1 MRTEKKP
8 LFNTGGI
15 KLIYNTAQKQKEYFY
30 SMLTPQEQALL
41 KYIPTVNGLL
51 DFAVEQF
58 ADLPAI
64 SDGKVTYTY
73 KELNERVAIR
83 RGYLQT
89 LNFNQGD
96 RIAVFAPN
104 TLDAMELYL
113 AIVTSG
119 YVSVMLPSQLNN
131 IALMRLCK
139 KFDVSAVFYD
149 NSLEKVAKT
158 SGIEAY
164 STEFIQSNP
173 LPPTD
178 VTKDT
183 ICSIC
188 LTGGTTGTPKGAV
201 MTHGAIMRGAFNG
214 CFISGGVLQQ
224 RYIAILPLSH
234 IFGLVKGFL
243 SSLYTGGLTFECRNI
258 KQAFVLIPVLKPTT
272 LVLVPGMAEIIIN
285 LTNVKGRAYSESIKT
300 MIIGAAPVPPKL
312 MKAID
317 DLGIQVLAGYGLTEG
332 SNLTAGNKDVI
343 SNLNSMGMIYPEQQ
357 YKVVDGELRIK
368 GDNLMNGYWSD
379 EEATNQAFDEDGWLK
394 TGDLAKVDENGYI
407 YIVGRIKNLIIL
419 PNGEN
424 VSPEELEEIFY
435 KSEYVQD
442 CLVKEDELNGK
453 KVIGIEFL
461 PNAEAVKNM
470 NEEEIYNLFRQL
482 VTETNKT
489 LPTYKQ
495 ISKISIRKEDFKRTN
510 AMKISRN

>member
-1 MRTEKKP
+1 M
-8 LFNTGGI
+8 
-15 KLIYNTAQKQKEYFY
+15 IYNTNEKQREYFY
-30 SMLTPQEQALL
+30 SMLTDEERKLL
-41 KYIPTVNGLL
+41 QYIPTVNELL
-51 DFAVEQF
+51 DFAVEHF

-64 SDGKVTYTY
+64 SDGKITYTY
-73 KELNERVAIR
+73 KELCERVAIR
-83 RGYLQT
+83 RGYLKS
-89 LNFNQGD
+89 LHFNRGE

-119 YVSVMLPSQLNN
+119 YVSVMLPTQLNN
-131 IALMRLCK
+131 LALMSLCK

-149 NSLEKVAKT
+149 ESLEKVAKS

-164 STEFIQSNP
+164 RISFVEANA
-173 LPPTD
+173 LPPAN
-178 VTKDT
+178 VTKDA

-188 LTGGTTGTPKGAV
+188 LTGGTTGRPKGAV

-214 CFISGGVLQQ
+214 CFISGGVLYQK
-224 RYIAILPLSH
+224 YIAILPLSH

-243 SSLYTGGLTFECRNI
+243 STIYTGGLTFECREV
-258 KQAFVLIPVLKPTT
+258 KQAFGLIPVFKPTT
-272 LVLVPGMAEIIIN
+272 LVVVPGMAEIIIN
-285 LTNVKGRAYSESIKT
+285 LTRLKGRGYSESLKT
-300 MIIGAAPVPPKL
+300 LVIGAAPVPQKL

-332 SNLTAGNKDVI
+332 SNLTAGNKDVM
-343 SNLNSMGMIYPEQQ
+343 SNPDSMGMIYPEQQ

-368 GDNLMNGYWSD
+368 GDNLMNGYWDD
-379 EEATNQAFDEDGWLK
+379 EDATNQIFDEDGWLK
-394 TGDLAKVDENGYI
+394 TGDLVKVDDNGYI

-424 VSPEELEEIFY
+424 ISPEELEEIFY
-435 KSEYVQD
+435 KSEYVKD

-453 KVIGIEFL
+453 KVIGIEIL
-461 PNAEAVKNM
+461 PNTEAIKDM
-470 NEEEIYNLFRQL
+470 GEDGIYNLFRHL
-482 VTETNKT
+482 VADINKT

-495 ISKISIRKEDFKRTN
+495 ISKISIRTEDFKRTN

>member
-1 MRTEKKP
+1 M
-8 LFNTGGI
+8 
-15 KLIYNTAQKQKEYFY
+15 IYNTNEKQREYFY
-30 SMLTPQEQALL
+30 SMLTDEERKLL
-41 KYIPTVNGLL
+41 KYIPTVNELL
-51 DFAVEQF
+51 DFAVEHF

-64 SDGKVTYTY
+64 SDGKITYTY
-73 KELNERVAIR
+73 KELCERVAIR
-83 RGYLQT
+83 RGYLKS
-89 LNFNQGD
+89 LRFNRGE

-119 YVSVMLPSQLNN
+119 YVSVMLPTQLNN
-131 IALMRLCK
+131 LALMSLCK

-149 NSLEKVAKT
+149 ESLEKVAKS

-164 STEFIQSNP
+164 RISFVEANA
-173 LPPTD
+173 LPPAN
-178 VTKDT
+178 VTKDA

-188 LTGGTTGTPKGAV
+188 LTGGTTGRPKGAV

-214 CFISGGVLQQ
+214 CFISGGVLYQK
-224 RYIAILPLSH
+224 YIAILPLSH

-243 SSLYTGGLTFECRNI
+243 STIYTGGLTFECREV
-258 KQAFVLIPVLKPTT
+258 KQAFGLIPVFKPST
-272 LVLVPGMAEIIIN
+272 LVVVPGMAEIIIN
-285 LTNVKGRAYSESIKT
+285 LTRLKGRGYSESLKT
-300 MIIGAAPVPPKL
+300 LVIGAAPVPLKL

-332 SNLTAGNKDVI
+332 SNLTAGNKDVM
-343 SNLNSMGMIYPEQQ
+343 SNPDSMGMIYPEQQ

-368 GDNLMNGYWSD
+368 GDNLMNGYWDD
-379 EEATNQAFDEDGWLK
+379 EEATSDAFDEDGWLK
-394 TGDLAKVDENGYI
+394 TGDLVKVDDNGYI

-424 VSPEELEEIFY
+424 ISPEELEEIFY
-435 KSEYVQD
+435 KSEYVKD

-453 KVIGIEFL
+453 KVIGIEIL
-461 PNAEAVKNM
+461 PNTEAIKDM
-470 NEEEIYNLFRQL
+470 GEDGIYNLFRHL
-482 VTETNKT
+482 VADINKT

-495 ISKISIRKEDFKRTN
+495 ISKISIRTEDFKRTN

>member
-1 MRTEKKP
+1 M
-8 LFNTGGI
+8 
-15 KLIYNTAQKQKEYFY
+15 IYNTNEKQREYFY
-30 SMLTPQEQALL
+30 SMLTDEERKLL
-41 KYIPTVNGLL
+41 QYIPTVNELL
-51 DFAVEQF
+51 DFAVEHF

-64 SDGKVTYTY
+64 SDGKITYTY
-73 KELNERVAIR
+73 KELCERVAIR
-83 RGYLQT
+83 RGYLKSLQ
-89 LNFNQGD
+89 FNRGE

-119 YVSVMLPSQLNN
+119 YVSVMLPTQLNN
-131 IALMRLCK
+131 LALMSLCK

-149 NSLEKVAKT
+149 ESLEKVAKS

-164 STEFIQSNP
+164 RISFVEANA
-173 LPPTD
+173 LPPAN
-178 VTKDT
+178 VTKDA

-188 LTGGTTGTPKGAV
+188 LTGGTTGRPKGAV

-214 CFISGGVLQQ
+214 CFISGGVLYQK
-224 RYIAILPLSH
+224 YIAILPLSH

-243 SSLYTGGLTFECRNI
+243 STIYTGGLTFECREV
-258 KQAFVLIPVLKPTT
+258 KQAFGLIPVFKPTT
-272 LVLVPGMAEIIIN
+272 LVVVPGMAEIIIN
-285 LTNVKGRAYSESIKT
+285 LTRLKGRGYSESLKT
-300 MIIGAAPVPPKL
+300 LVIGAAPVPQKL

-332 SNLTAGNKDVI
+332 SNLTAGNKDVM
-343 SNLNSMGMIYPEQQ
+343 SNPDSMGMIYPEQQ

-368 GDNLMNGYWSD
+368 GDNLMNGYWDD
-379 EEATNQAFDEDGWLK
+379 EDATNQIFDEDGWLK
-394 TGDLAKVDENGYI
+394 TGDLVKVDDNGYI

-424 VSPEELEEIFY
+424 ISPEELEEIFY
-435 KSEYVQD
+435 KSEYVKD

-453 KVIGIEFL
+453 KVIGIEIL
-461 PNAEAVKNM
+461 PNTEAIKDM
-470 NEEEIYNLFRQL
+470 GEDGIYNLFRHL
-482 VTETNKT
+482 VADINKT

-495 ISKISIRKEDFKRTN
+495 ISKISIRTEDFKRTN

>member
-1 MRTEKKP
+1 M
-8 LFNTGGI
+8 
-15 KLIYNTAQKQKEYFY
+15 IYNTNEKQREYFY
-30 SMLTPQEQALL
+30 SMLTDEERKLL
-41 KYIPTVNGLL
+41 KYIPTVNELL
-51 DFAVEQF
+51 DFAVEHF

-64 SDGKVTYTY
+64 SDGKITYTY
-73 KELNERVAIR
+73 KELCERVAIR
-83 RGYLQT
+83 RGYLKS
-89 LNFNQGD
+89 LHFNRGE

-119 YVSVMLPSQLNN
+119 YVSVMLPTQLNN
-131 IALMRLCK
+131 LALMSLCK

-149 NSLEKVAKT
+149 ESLEKVAKS
-158 SGIEAY
+158 SGVEAY
-164 STEFIQSNP
+164 RISFVEANA
-173 LPPTD
+173 LPPAN
-178 VTKDT
+178 VTKDA

-188 LTGGTTGTPKGAV
+188 LTGGTTGRPKGAV

-214 CFISGGVLQQ
+214 CFISGGVLYQK
-224 RYIAILPLSH
+224 YIAILPLSH

-243 SSLYTGGLTFECRNI
+243 STIYTGGLTFECREV
-258 KQAFVLIPVLKPTT
+258 KQAFGLIPVFKPTT
-272 LVLVPGMAEIIIN
+272 LVVVPGMAEIIIN
-285 LTNVKGRAYSESIKT
+285 LTRLKGRGYSESLKT
-300 MIIGAAPVPPKL
+300 LVIGAAPVPQKL

-332 SNLTAGNKDVI
+332 SNLTAGNKDVM
-343 SNLNSMGMIYPEQQ
+343 SNPDSMGMIYPEQQ

-368 GDNLMNGYWSD
+368 GDNLMNGYWDD
-379 EEATNQAFDEDGWLK
+379 EEATADAFDEDGWLK
-394 TGDLAKVDENGYI
+394 TGDLVKVDDNGYI

-424 VSPEELEEIFY
+424 ISPEELEEVFY
-435 KSEYVQD
+435 KSEYVKD

-453 KVIGIEFL
+453 KVIGIEIL
-461 PNAEAVKNM
+461 PNTEAIKDM
-470 NEEEIYNLFRQL
+470 GEDGIYNLFRHL
-482 VTETNKT
+482 VADINKT

-495 ISKISIRKEDFKRTN
+495 ISKISIRTEDFKRTN

>member
-1 MRTEKKP
+1 M
-8 LFNTGGI
+8 
-15 KLIYNTAQKQKEYFY
+15 IYNTNEKQREYFY
-30 SMLTPQEQALL
+30 SMLTDEERKLL
-41 KYIPTVNGLL
+41 KYIPTVNELL
-51 DFAVEQF
+51 DFAVEHF

-64 SDGKVTYTY
+64 SDGKITYTY
-73 KELNERVAIR
+73 KELCERVAIR
-83 RGYLQT
+83 RGYLKS
-89 LNFNQGD
+89 LHFNRGE

-119 YVSVMLPSQLNN
+119 YVSVMLPTQLNN
-131 IALMRLCK
+131 LALMSLCK

-149 NSLEKVAKT
+149 ESLEKVAKS

-164 STEFIQSNP
+164 RISFVEANA
-173 LPPTD
+173 LPPAN
-178 VTKDT
+178 VTKDA

-188 LTGGTTGTPKGAV
+188 LTGGTTGRPKGAV

-214 CFISGGVLQQ
+214 CFISGGVLYQK
-224 RYIAILPLSH
+224 YIAILPLSH

-243 SSLYTGGLTFECRNI
+243 STIYTGGLTFECREV
-258 KQAFVLIPVLKPTT
+258 KQAFGLIPVFKPTT
-272 LVLVPGMAEIIIN
+272 LVVVPGMAEIIIN
-285 LTNVKGRAYSESIKT
+285 LTRLKGRGYSESLKT
-300 MIIGAAPVPPKL
+300 LVIGAAPVPQKL

-332 SNLTAGNKDVI
+332 SNLTAGNKDVM
-343 SNLNSMGMIYPEQQ
+343 SNPDSMGMIYPEQQ

-368 GDNLMNGYWSD
+368 GDNLMNGYWDD
-379 EEATNQAFDEDGWLK
+379 EEATADAFDEDGWLK
-394 TGDLAKVDENGYI
+394 TGDLVKVDDNGYI

-424 VSPEELEEIFY
+424 ISPEELEEIFY
-435 KSEYVQD
+435 KSEYVKD

-453 KVIGIEFL
+453 KVIGIEIL
-461 PNAEAVKNM
+461 PNTEAIKDM
-470 NEEEIYNLFRQL
+470 GEDGIYNLFRHL
-482 VTETNKT
+482 VADINKT

-495 ISKISIRKEDFKRTN
+495 ISKISIRTEDFKRTN

>member
-1 MRTEKKP
+1 M
-8 LFNTGGI
+8 
-15 KLIYNTAQKQKEYFY
+15 IYNTTEKQREYFY
-30 SMLTPQEQALL
+30 SMLTSEEKSLL

-51 DFAVEQF
+51 DFAVDHF

-64 SDGKVTYTY
+64 SDGKTTYTY
-73 KELNERVAIR
+73 KEFGERVAKR
-83 RGYLQT
+83 RGYLKS

-119 YVSVMLPSQLNN
+119 YVSVMLPTQLNN
-131 IALMRLCK
+131 TMLMGLCK
-139 KFDVSAVFYD
+139 KFDVSALFYD
-149 NSLEKVAKT
+149 NALEGVAKT
-158 SGIEAY
+158 SGVEAYTTDLIEADAI
-164 STEFIQSNP
+164 SPAN
-173 LPPTD
+173 

-188 LTGGTTGTPKGAV
+188 LTGGTTGTPKGAI

-214 CFISGGVLQQ
+214 CFISGGVLYQK
-224 RYIAILPLSH
+224 YIAILPLSH

-243 SSLYTGGLTFECRNI
+243 SSLYTGGLIFECRDI
-258 KQAFVLIPVLKPTT
+258 KQAFGLIPVLKPTT

-285 LTNVKGRAYSESIKT
+285 LTRLKGREYSASLKT

-332 SNLTAGNKDVI
+332 SNLTAGNKNVM
-343 SNLNSMGMIYPEQQ
+343 SNPDSMGMIYPEQQ

-368 GDNLMNGYWSD
+368 GDNLMLGYWKD
-379 EEATNQAFDEDGWLK
+379 EQATTKAFDEDGWLK
-394 TGDLAKVDENGYI
+394 TGDLVKVDDNGYI

-435 KSEYVQD
+435 KNDYVKD
-442 CLVKEDELNGK
+442 CLVKEDKLNGK

-461 PNAEAVKNM
+461 PNIEAIKDMSDDDVFA
-470 NEEEIYNLFRQL
+470 LFRKL
-482 VTETNKT
+482 VADINKT

-510 AMKISRN
+510 AMKIARN

>member
-1 MRTEKKP
+1 M
-8 LFNTGGI
+8 
-15 KLIYNTAQKQKEYFY
+15 IYNTNEKQREYFY
-30 SMLTPQEQALL
+30 SMLTDEERKLL
-41 KYIPTVNGLL
+41 KYIPTVNELL
-51 DFAVEQF
+51 DFAVEHF

-64 SDGKVTYTY
+64 SDGKITYTY
-73 KELNERVAIR
+73 KELCERVAIR
-83 RGYLQT
+83 RGYLKS
-89 LNFNQGD
+89 LHFNRGE

-119 YVSVMLPSQLNN
+119 YVSVMLPTQLNN
-131 IALMRLCK
+131 LALMSLCK

-149 NSLEKVAKT
+149 ESLEKVAKS
-158 SGIEAY
+158 SGVEAY
-164 STEFIQSNP
+164 RISFVEANA
-173 LPPTD
+173 LPPAN
-178 VTKDT
+178 VTKDA

-188 LTGGTTGTPKGAV
+188 LTGGTTGRPKGAV

-214 CFISGGVLQQ
+214 CFISGGVLYQK
-224 RYIAILPLSH
+224 YIAILPLSH

-243 SSLYTGGLTFECRNI
+243 STIYTGGLTFECREV
-258 KQAFVLIPVLKPTT
+258 KQAFGLIPVFKPTT
-272 LVLVPGMAEIIIN
+272 LVVVPGMAEIIIN
-285 LTNVKGRAYSESIKT
+285 LTRLKGRGYSESLKT
-300 MIIGAAPVPPKL
+300 LVIGAAPVPQKL

-332 SNLTAGNKDVI
+332 SNLTAGNKDVM
-343 SNLNSMGMIYPEQQ
+343 SNPDSMGMIYPEQQ

-368 GDNLMNGYWSD
+368 GDNLMNGYWDD
-379 EEATNQAFDEDGWLK
+379 EEATADAFDEDGWLK
-394 TGDLAKVDENGYI
+394 TGDLVKVDDNGYI

-424 VSPEELEEIFY
+424 ISPEELEEVFY
-435 KSEYVQD
+435 KSEYVKD

-453 KVIGIEFL
+453 KVIGIENL
-461 PNAEAVKNM
+461 PNTEAIKDM
-470 NEEEIYNLFRQL
+470 GEDGIYNLFRHL
-482 VTETNKT
+482 VADINKT

-495 ISKISIRKEDFKRTN
+495 ISKISIRTEDFKRTN

>member
-1 MRTEKKP
+1 M
-8 LFNTGGI
+8 
-15 KLIYNTAQKQKEYFY
+15 IYNTNEKQREYFY
-30 SMLTPQEQALL
+30 SMLTDEERKLL
-41 KYIPTVNGLL
+41 KYIPTVNELL
-51 DFAVEQF
+51 DFAVEHF

-64 SDGKVTYTY
+64 SDGKITYTY
-73 KELNERVAIR
+73 KELCERVAIR
-83 RGYLQT
+83 RGYLKS
-89 LNFNQGD
+89 LHFNRGE

-119 YVSVMLPSQLNN
+119 YVSVMLPTQLNN
-131 IALMRLCK
+131 LALMSLCK

-149 NSLEKVAKT
+149 ESLEKVAKS

-164 STEFIQSNP
+164 RISFVEANA
-173 LPPTD
+173 LPPAN
-178 VTKDT
+178 VTKDA

-188 LTGGTTGTPKGAV
+188 LTGGTTGRPKGAV

-214 CFISGGVLQQ
+214 CFISGGVLYQK
-224 RYIAILPLSH
+224 YIAILPLSH

-243 SSLYTGGLTFECRNI
+243 STIYTGGLTFECREV
-258 KQAFVLIPVLKPTT
+258 KQAFGLIPVFKPTT
-272 LVLVPGMAEIIIN
+272 LVVVPGMAEIIIN
-285 LTNVKGRAYSESIKT
+285 LTRLKGRGYSESLKT
-300 MIIGAAPVPPKL
+300 LVIGAAPVPQKL

-332 SNLTAGNKDVI
+332 SNLTAGNKDVM
-343 SNLNSMGMIYPEQQ
+343 SNPDSMGMIYPEQQ

-368 GDNLMNGYWSD
+368 GDNLMNGYWDD
-379 EEATNQAFDEDGWLK
+379 EEATADAFDEDGWLK
-394 TGDLAKVDENGYI
+394 TGDLVKVDDNGYI

-424 VSPEELEEIFY
+424 ISPEELEEVFY
-435 KSEYVQD
+435 KSEYVKD

-453 KVIGIEFL
+453 KVIGIEIL
-461 PNAEAVKNM
+461 PNTEAIKDM
-470 NEEEIYNLFRQL
+470 GEDGIYNLFRHL
-482 VTETNKT
+482 VADINKT

-495 ISKISIRKEDFKRTN
+495 ISKISIRTEDFKRTN

>member
-1 MRTEKKP
+1 M
-8 LFNTGGI
+8 
-15 KLIYNTAQKQKEYFY
+15 IYNTNEKQREYFY
-30 SMLTPQEQALL
+30 GMLTPQEQALL

-64 SDGKVTYTY
+64 SDGKATYTY
-73 KELNERVAIR
+73 KELNDRVAVR
-83 RGYLQT
+83 RGYLKT

-96 RIAVFAPN
+96 RIAVFSPN

-119 YVSVMLPSQLNN
+119 YVSVMLPPQLNN
-131 IALMRLCK
+131 IALMGLCK

-149 NSLEKVAKT
+149 KSLEAVAKT

-164 STEFIQSNP
+164 NTEFVEARP
-173 LPPTD
+173 LPPTE

-243 SSLYTGGLTFECRNI
+243 SSLYTGGLTFECRDI
-258 KQAFVLIPVLKPTT
+258 KQAFGLIPILKPTT

-285 LTNVKGRAYSESIKT
+285 LTKLKGRAYSESIKT

-312 MKAID
+312 MKSINE
-317 DLGIQVLAGYGLTEG
+317 LGIHVLAGYGLTEG
-332 SNLTAGNKDVI
+332 ANLTAGNKDVM
-343 SNLNSMGMIYPEQQ
+343 SNPDSMGMIYPEQQ
-357 YKVVDGELRIK
+357 YKLVDGELCIK
-368 GDNLMNGYWSD
+368 GDNLMLGYWDD
-379 EEATNQAFDEDGWLK
+379 EKSTNEAFDDEGWLK
-394 TGDLAKVDENGYI
+394 TGDLVKVDDNGYI

-419 PNGEN
+419 SNGEN

-435 KSEYVQD
+435 KSDYVKD

-453 KVIGIEFL
+453 KIIGIEFL
-461 PNAEAVKNM
+461 PNTETVKNM
-470 NEEEIYNLFRQL
+470 NEEDIYILFRQL
-482 VTETNKT
+482 VAEVNKT

-495 ISKISIRKEDFKRTN
+495 ISKISIRTEDFKRTN
-510 AMKISRN
+510 AMKISRK

>member
-1 MRTEKKP
+1 MV
-8 LFNTGGI
+8 
-15 KLIYNTAQKQKEYFY
+15 YNTNEKQREYFY
-30 SMLTPQEQALL
+30 SMLTPEELDLL
-41 KYIPTVNGLL
+41 KYLPTVNGLL
-51 DFAVEQF
+51 EFAVEKF

-73 KELNERVAIR
+73 KELNDRVAVR
-83 RGYLQT
+83 RGYLKT

-96 RIAVFAPN
+96 KIAVFSPN

-119 YVSVMLPSQLNN
+119 YVSVMLPPQLNN
-131 IALMRLCK
+131 ITLMGLCK

-149 NSLEKVAKT
+149 KTLEAIAKT

-164 STEFIQSNP
+164 STEYVQAEA
-173 LPPTD
+173 LAPTE

-243 SSLYTGGLTFECRNI
+243 SSLYTGGLTFECRDI
-258 KQAFVLIPVLKPTT
+258 KQAFGLIPVLKPTT

-285 LTNVKGRAYSESIKT
+285 LTKIKGRAYSESIKT

-332 SNLTAGNKDVI
+332 ANLTAGNKNVM
-343 SNLNSMGMIYPEQQ
+343 SNPDSMGMIYPEQQ

-368 GDNLMNGYWSD
+368 GDNLMLGYWDD
-379 EEATNQAFDEDGWLK
+379 EKSTNDAFDDEGWLK
-394 TGDLAKVDENGYI
+394 TGDLVKVDDNGYI

-435 KSEYVQD
+435 KSDYVKD

-461 PNAEAVKNM
+461 PNAEAVKDMSEND
-470 NEEEIYNLFRQL
+470 IYNLFRQL
-482 VTETNKT
+482 VAETNKT

>member
-1 MRTEKKP
+1 M
-8 LFNTGGI
+8 
-15 KLIYNTAQKQKEYFY
+15 IYNTNEKQREYFY
-30 SMLTPQEQALL
+30 SMLTDEERKLL
-41 KYIPTVNGLL
+41 KYIPTVNELL
-51 DFAVEQF
+51 DFAVEHF

-64 SDGKVTYTY
+64 SDGKITYTY
-73 KELNERVAIR
+73 KELCERVAIR
-83 RGYLQT
+83 RGYLKS
-89 LNFNQGD
+89 LHFNRGE

-119 YVSVMLPSQLNN
+119 YVSVMLPTQLNN
-131 IALMRLCK
+131 LALMSLCK

-149 NSLEKVAKT
+149 ESLEKVAKS

-164 STEFIQSNP
+164 RISFVEANA
-173 LPPTD
+173 LPPAN
-178 VTKDT
+178 VTKDA

-188 LTGGTTGTPKGAV
+188 LTGGTTGRPKGAV

-214 CFISGGVLQQ
+214 CFISGGVLYQK
-224 RYIAILPLSH
+224 YIAILPLSH

-243 SSLYTGGLTFECRNI
+243 STIYTGGLTFECREV
-258 KQAFVLIPVLKPTT
+258 KQAFGLIPVFKPTT
-272 LVLVPGMAEIIIN
+272 LVVVPGMAEIIIN
-285 LTNVKGRAYSESIKT
+285 LTRLKGRGYSESLKT
-300 MIIGAAPVPPKL
+300 LVIGAAPVPQKL

-332 SNLTAGNKDVI
+332 SNLTAGNKDVM
-343 SNLNSMGMIYPEQQ
+343 SNPDSMGMIYPEQQ
-357 YKVVDGELRIK
+357 YKVIDGELRIK
-368 GDNLMNGYWSD
+368 GDNLMNGYWDD
-379 EEATNQAFDEDGWLK
+379 EEATADAFDEDGWLK
-394 TGDLAKVDENGYI
+394 TGDLVKVDDNGYI

-424 VSPEELEEIFY
+424 ISPEELEEVFY
-435 KSEYVQD
+435 KSEYVKD

-453 KVIGIEFL
+453 KVIGIEIL
-461 PNAEAVKNM
+461 PNTEAIKDM
-470 NEEEIYNLFRQL
+470 GEDGIYNLFRHL
-482 VTETNKT
+482 VADINKT

-495 ISKISIRKEDFKRTN
+495 ISKISIRTEDFKRTN

>member
-1 MRTEKKP
+1 M
-8 LFNTGGI
+8 
-15 KLIYNTAQKQKEYFY
+15 IYNTNEKQREYFY
-30 SMLTPQEQALL
+30 SMLTDEERKLL
-41 KYIPTVNGLL
+41 KYIPTVNELL
-51 DFAVEQF
+51 DFAVEHF

-64 SDGKVTYTY
+64 SDGKITYTY
-73 KELNERVAIR
+73 KELCERVAIR
-83 RGYLQT
+83 RGYLKS
-89 LNFNQGD
+89 LHFNRGE

-119 YVSVMLPSQLNN
+119 YVSVMLPTQLNN
-131 IALMRLCK
+131 LALMSLCK

-149 NSLEKVAKT
+149 ESLEKVAKS

-164 STEFIQSNP
+164 RISFVEAKA
-173 LPPTD
+173 LPPAN
-178 VTKDT
+178 VTKDA

-188 LTGGTTGTPKGAV
+188 LTGGTTGRPKGAV

-214 CFISGGVLQQ
+214 CFISGGVLYQK
-224 RYIAILPLSH
+224 YIAILPLSH

-243 SSLYTGGLTFECRNI
+243 STIYTGGLTFECREV
-258 KQAFVLIPVLKPTT
+258 KQAFGLIPVFKPTT
-272 LVLVPGMAEIIIN
+272 LVVVPGMAEIIIN
-285 LTNVKGRAYSESIKT
+285 LTRLKGRRYSESLKT
-300 MIIGAAPVPPKL
+300 LVIGAAPVPQKL

-332 SNLTAGNKDVI
+332 SNLTAGNKDVM
-343 SNLNSMGMIYPEQQ
+343 SNPDSMGMIYPEQQ

-368 GDNLMNGYWSD
+368 GDNLMNGYWDD
-379 EEATNQAFDEDGWLK
+379 EEATADAFDEDGWLK
-394 TGDLAKVDENGYI
+394 TGDLVKVDDKGYI

-435 KSEYVQD
+435 KNEYVKD

-453 KVIGIEFL
+453 KIIGIEIL
-461 PNAEAVKNM
+461 PNTEAVKDMSEND
-470 NEEEIYNLFRQL
+470 IYNLFRQL
-482 VTETNKT
+482 VADINKT

-495 ISKISIRKEDFKRTN
+495 ISKVSIRKEDFKRTN
-510 AMKISRN
+510 AMKISRT